1 MTRQI
6 LLKPII
12 TEKAEMLAEKLGQ
25 YSFVVNKKANKL
37 EIRKAVEKLYNVT
50 VRDVNTLIVA
60 GKVRSRF
67 TRTGVQRGSKAS
79 YKKAIVTLT
88 EGEKID
94 FFADI

>member
-1 MTRQI
+1 MIRQI

-12 TEKAEMLAEKLGQ
+12 TEKAEMLTEKRGQ
-25 YSFVVNKKANKL
+25 YSFVVDKKANKI

-50 VRDVNTLIVA
+50 VRDVNTMIVP

-67 TRTGVQRGSKAS
+67 TKTGVQRGSKAAF
-79 YKKAIVTLT
+79 KKAIVTLT

>member
-12 TEKAEMLAEKLGQ
+12 TEKAEGLTETRGQ
-25 YSFVVNKKANKL
+25 YSFVVDRKANKI

-50 VRDVNTLIVA
+50 VRDVNTMIVP
-60 GKVRSRF
+60 GKSRSRF
-67 TRTGVQRGSKAS
+67 TKTGVQKGSKSA

-88 EGEKID
+88 AGEKID

>member
-1 MTRQI
+1 MTRQL

-12 TEKAEMLAEKLGQ
+12 TEKAEMLAEKRGQ
-25 YSFVVNKKANKL
+25 YSFVVNKKSNKL

-50 VRDVNTLIVA
+50 VRDVNTMIVP

>member
-12 TEKAEMLAEKLGQ
+12 TEKAELLSEQRGQ
-25 YSFVVNKKANKL
+25 YSFVVDKKANKL

-50 VRDVNTLIVA
+50 VRNVNTMIVP
-60 GKVRSRF
+60 GKERSRF
-67 TRTGVQRGSKAS
+67 TRTGVQRGTKAS
-79 YKKAIVTLT
+79 YKKAIVTLMD
-88 EGEKID
+88 GEKID

>member
-12 TEKAEMLAEKLGQ
+12 TEKAEDLSEKLGQ
-25 YSFVVNKKANKL
+25 YSFVVDKKANKL

-50 VRDVNTLIVA
+50 VRDVNTMIVP

-67 TRTGVQRGSKAS
+67 TRTGVQRGRKAS

-88 EGEKID
+88 QGEKID

>member
-6 LLKPII
+6 ILKPII
-12 TEKAEMLAEKLGQ
+12 TEKAEMLSEKRNQ
-25 YSFVVNKKANKL
+25 YCFKVDKKANKL

-50 VRDVNTLIVA
+50 VKDVNTMIVP
-60 GKVRSRF
+60 GKERSRF
-67 TRTGVQRGSKAS
+67 TKTGVQRGTKAS

-88 EGEKID
+88 AGETID